1 MIIRKIEEKDIKKVH
16 ALIYA
21 LAVFEK
27 MEDQFKN
34 TEEALYDRIFTQ
46 RDVFVLVA
54 EEDGFVVGFALYF
67 YTYST
72 FVGKRGLYLE
82 DIFIEEAYRGKGIAN
97 MLFKALTEIALSE
110 NSERFEWTCL
120 DWNTKALDIYKKM
133 GAIQMNHWIPH
144 RMTKEAMEAFLKTS

>member
-1 MIIRKIEEKDIKKVH
+1 
-16 ALIYA
+16 
-21 LAVFEK
+21 
-27 MEDQFKN
+27 
-34 TEEALYDRIFTQ
+34 
-46 RDVFVLVA
+46 VFVLVV

-97 MLFKALTEIALSE
+97 MLFKSLTEIALSE

-133 GAIQMNHWIPH
+133 GAIQMNQWIPH

>member
-1 MIIRKIEEKDIKKVH
+1 MKIRPIETKDIKKVYD
-16 ALIYA
+16 LIYA
-21 LAVFEK
+21 LAVFEH

-34 TEEALYDRIFTQ
+34 TEESLYDHVFNK

-54 EEDGFVVGFALYF
+54 DECGQVVGFALYF

-82 DIFIEEAYRGKGIAN
+82 DIFIEEAYRSKGIAK
-97 MLFKALTEIALSE
+97 MLFKALTEIARNESL
-110 NSERFEWTCL
+110 ERFEWTCL
-120 DWNTKALDIYKKM
+120 DWNTKALDIYKNM